1 MPGTRTLPWKSW
13 WRRRKSVS
21 RYIHEDRTGCRIC
34 MPEKQGKITDAG
46 YDGLSCI
53 CTKISAGYDFAV
65 EADVTVHRFL
75 DLPGPNNQEG
85 FGLFLRENIERHPS
99 VGLYYSNMA
108 AVGGYYGRLNFF
120 GRSGLSEDDISR
132 VRNFSLYRRVNC
144 PKGAYE
150 HDPLHYRITEE
161 RPVKVHLRL
170 RKQGERIFV
179 RMTGTDGTDL
189 LAPEENGGTGEL
201 SGIVRRTEDG
211 HECADES
218 SGSASRTAD
227 GCEYTVELKDA
238 FPVCPGKSFYIGFFA
253 ARGTD
258 IEIHKG
264 SFRLTVTGKA
274 KALPPGAISR
284 MFGVASRLSGVISLP
299 PGVTSRPVSEEDP
312 YPQKR
317 FDLQDYSS
325 KAIEIYYVSPEGK
338 PSGDGSKE
346 RPMDIAS
353 AIERCGFCGQIV
365 LKPGKYV
372 LSESIVIGQ
381 MHSGKPGM
389 SKRMSG
395 SADGRTVLD
404 FGGTDGCLSI
414 LGDYWLIE
422 DIHVTNGYG
431 IGIEGNYNWLRR
443 CSAFR
448 NYETGILIRHHDNA
462 SDRCEWPCH
471 NLIEDC
477 CSYENRDTAE
487 SNADGFACK
496 VASGIG
502 NVFQN
507 CVSFLNADD
516 GFDLFTKNCVTGAVT
531 LRNCRSLLNGFKFD
545 REGGLKRSG
554 GNGNGFKLGGSGLY
568 VEHVVSH
575 CTAEGNRQYGFTN
588 NSNPY
593 MLLNECRALNN
604 GRENIHYDVYEGSRM
619 KRVFRTKKCVSLNE
633 ENYRPERLLD
643 AIMKEVSKTGTNTI
657 DRNG

>member
-1 MPGTRTLPWKSW
+1 MDMDKKCCGWDDLKWTRSVLMHGMRTLPWKSW
-13 WRRRKSVS
+13 WKRRKKVS
-21 RYIHEDRTGCRIC
+21 RYIHEDRAGCRIC
-34 MPEKQGKITDAG
+34 MPANKGKITDAG
-46 YDGLSCI
+46 YDELSCI
-53 CTKISAGYDFAV
+53 CAKISAGYDFVV

-132 VRNFSLYRRVNC
+132 VRNFFLYRRVNC
-144 PKGAYE
+144 PKGVYE
-150 HDPLHYRITEE
+150 YDPLHYRIMKE

-170 RKQGERIFV
+170 CRQGERISV
-179 RMTGTDGTDL
+179 RMTGPDGTDL
-189 LAPEENGGTGEL
+189 LAPAVNGGPGEL
-201 SGIVRRTEDG
+201 SGIVRRKEDT
-211 HECADES
+211 HECAGEL
-218 SGSASRTAD
+218 SGSASRTDENA
-227 GCEYTVELKDA
+227 EYTAELKDA
-238 FPVCPGKSFYIGFFA
+238 FPIRPGKSFYIGFFA

-274 KALPPGAISR
+274 K
-284 MFGVASRLSGVISLP
+284 SLP
-299 PGVTSRPVSEEDP
+299 FGTISRPVSEGDP
-312 YPQKR
+312 YPHKR
-317 FDLQDYSS
+317 FDPQDYSS
-325 KAIEIYYVSPEGK
+325 EAKEIYYASPEGK
-338 PSGDGSKE
+338 PSGYGSKE
-346 RPMDIAS
+346 RPMDIAT
-353 AIERCGFCGQIV
+353 AIERCGFCSQIV
-365 LKPGKYV
+365 LMPGKYV
-372 LSESIVIGQ
+372 LTESVVIGQ

-404 FGGTDGCLSI
+404 FGGTDGSLSI

-431 IGIEGNYNWLRR
+431 IRIEGSCNWLRG
-443 CSAFR
+443 CSSFG

-462 SDRCEWPCH
+462 SDRRDWPCH

-477 CSYENRDTAE
+477 CSYENRDVSE

-496 VASGIG
+496 VASGAG

-516 GFDLFTKNCVTGAVT
+516 GFDLFTKNCVTGPVT
-531 LRNCRSLLNGFKFD
+531 LRNCRSFLNGFKFD
-545 REGGLKRSG
+545 REGGLESSG

-593 MLLNECRALNN
+593 MLLNECRSLNN

-619 KRVFRTKKCVSLNE
+619 KRVFRTKACVSFNE
-633 ENYRPERLLD
+633 ENYRPEHLLD
-643 AIMKEVSKTGTNTI
+643 AIMKEVSKTGMNTI